1 MKTGRGETTLAA
13 QRTHATTLG
22 RTSAFFVLFIYL
34 PLPTP
39 THTTLFDLLP
49 CPRPRCEAPAVC
61 FQLAGGQNEG
71 TGQGPRSE
79 GGCRA
84 EQARQQGPLASRLP
98 PKPGSQR
105 DPGRGQRG
113 PRDSREPEPTADERE
128 GQKGRCL
135 RVCEALVLTLDN
147 QGVSPSQGWS
157 RPGRGDISHAKHP
170 AQNSALPLGEEGF
183 RATRTQNTEGVKGSQ
198 SK

>member
-61 FQLAGGQNEG
+61 SQLAGGQNEG

-79 GGCRA
+79 GSCRA
-84 EQARQQGPLASRLP
+84 ERARQQGPLASRLP

-157 RPGRGDISHAKHP
+157 RPGEGT
-170 AQNSALPLGEEGF
+170 SAMLNTQP
-183 RATRTQNTEGVKGSQ
+183 RTQLFHWGRGGSEQ
-198 SK
+198 QELKTL